1 MKKLNLGCG
10 KDIKSGYI
18 NIDFRKGDGVDLVHD
33 LMKPLPFDDE
43 SCTDIMAHDILEHF
57 GFRETEII
65 LADWIRALGTGGCLD
80 LVVPNFE
87 AHLQYYKADK
97 QDPRYVNGYDD
108 SFEFFRANVFGGQ
121 DYEGN
126 FHKTFFTPRTVER
139 LLEKAGLKLLK
150 MGTPRR
156 EINVL
161 AVKE

>member
-57 GFRETEII
+57 GFRDTERI
-65 LADWIRALGTGGCLD
+65 LADWIRTLGTGGCLD

-126 FHKTFFTPRTVER
+126 FHKTFFTPRTVEMAR
-139 LLEKAGLKLLK
+139 R
-150 MGTPRR
+150 TPQWPT
-156 EINVL
+156 
-161 AVKE
+161 